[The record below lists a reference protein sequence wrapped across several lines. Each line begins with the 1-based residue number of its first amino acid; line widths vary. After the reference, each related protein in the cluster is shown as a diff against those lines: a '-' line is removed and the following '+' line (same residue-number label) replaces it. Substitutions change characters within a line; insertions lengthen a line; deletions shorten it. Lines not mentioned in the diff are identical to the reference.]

1 MARPAPNE
9 LDGETI
15 PVPRTVRFPVELIPP
30 DGFEPVRLETWPRVD
45 GRIEWVE
52 GRLLFMPPCGGLRA
66 FTVGR
71 LVTALGIWARSHPAF
86 LVATNEVGMRLGEDV
101 RAADA
106 AVWARAS
113 VDSEHAGLLS
123 VPPILAVEVSGREES
138 EMQLGDKAQ
147 RYREAGVAVVWCLFP
162 EVREVVV
169 VTSGTTRHRI
179 GDRMPIDPRLPGL
192 APRVDEFFGPS
203 A

>member
-1 MARPAPNE
+1 VRPAPSE

-30 DGFEPVRLETWPRVD
+30 NGFRPSSLETWPRVE

-52 GRLLFMPPCGGLRA
+52 GRLLYMPPCGGLQA

-71 LVTALGIWARSHPAF
+71 LVTALGIWARAHPDF
-86 LVATNEVGMRLGEDV
+86 LVGTNEVGIRFGEDV

-106 AVWARAS
+106 AVWRRAD
-113 VDSEHAGLLS
+113 VDTEHAGPLS
-123 VPPILAVEVSGREES
+123 VPPLLAAEVSSREEP
-138 EMQLGDKAQ
+138 EVHLLDKA
-147 RYREAGVAVVWCLFP
+147 RWYRDAGVAVIWCLFP
-162 EVREVVV
+162 EEREIVVIAPA
-169 VTSGTTRHRI
+169 GTTRYGAGR
-179 GDRMPIDPRLPGL
+179 RMRAHPRLPDL
-192 APRVDEFFGPS
+192 APLVDELFGTP